1 MKFGARLFSFQ
12 NEDARMQEIMKL
24 AHRFLQ
30 SFCRGNESNQSLLH
44 REIELFLTPG
54 VSPRVVL
61 A

>member
-1 MKFGARLFSFQ
+1 
-12 NEDARMQEIMKL
+12 MQEIMKL

-54 VSPRVVL
+54 VSSRVVL
-61 A
+61 T